1 MTEPAPPG
9 PPALHSA
16 LVRHTGYL
24 ISRIGFFAQRYFSA
38 RLEGLGLT
46 PRLFGALNVLAS
58 EGTVTQQELGKSIG
72 MDPSTMVATIDEL
85 ESQGLV
91 ERRPHPNDR
100 RAHALYITDQG
111 RETLARSSAV
121 AAEAQDQLLAPLNG
135 EERELLHD
143 LLLRIAEAA
152 AQRRAD
158 AVKD

>member
-1 MTEPAPPG
+1 
-9 PPALHSA
+9 
-16 LVRHTGYL
+16 
-24 ISRIGFFAQRYFSA
+24 
-38 RLEGLGLT
+38 
-46 PRLFGALNVLAS
+46 
-58 EGTVTQQELGKSIG
+58 